1 MALSVGIAEANTLS
15 SDYAKSTFVIEQL
28 IAKINTM
35 TVVKVMACTNNGE
48 LSPVGFVDVKIMSHL
63 VAGDES
69 PIEHPTLYNIPYF
82 RLQGGNNA
90 IIIDPVAGDIGMCG
104 FCNRDISEIKSKK
117 DFASPA
123 SKRKHDYSDGLY
135 FGGLLNGIPEQYIQF
150 NAAGIMIKSPNSI
163 NLEAPNISIS
173 ADSLSVSA
181 STSYTGTI
189 TANGHIID
197 DRHTHENSG
206 GTGTGG
212 KVS

>member
-35 TVVKVMACTNNGE
+35 TLVKIVACTNAGE
-48 LSPVGFVDVKIMSHL
+48 LSPVGFVDVKILNHL

-82 RLQGGNNA
+82 RLQGGNSA
-90 IIIDPVAGDIGMCG
+90 IIIDPVEGDIGMCG

-117 DFASPA
+117 DFALPA

-135 FGGLLNGIPEQYIQF
+135 FGGLLNGVPEQFIQF
-150 NAAGIMIKSPNSI
+150 NGDGIMIKSPNAI
-163 NLEAPNISIS
+163 NLEAPNVSIS
-173 ADSLSVSA
+173 AARLSVSA
-181 STSYTGTI
+181 STDYTGTI

-197 DRHTHENSG
+197 ERHTHENSG
-206 GTGTGG
+206 GNGTGG